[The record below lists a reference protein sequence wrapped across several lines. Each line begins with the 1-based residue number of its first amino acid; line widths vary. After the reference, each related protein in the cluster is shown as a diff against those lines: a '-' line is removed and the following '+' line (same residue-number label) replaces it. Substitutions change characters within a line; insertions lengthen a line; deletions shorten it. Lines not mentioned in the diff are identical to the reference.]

1 MRILY
6 RKYSIRYCCFY
17 SFFPICS
24 LSSFQAVS
32 LGSLSL
38 SLSFFRSS
46 SLICLYHSMYAGL
59 FFLSRS
65 SCQIL
70 YMKKSNHISHLLT
83 WHSIT
88 NIIFAHIYTDRARV
102 NGCIRAKM
110 KKKEEET
117 WENERKKKPTELIL
131 YVCYNIFTV
140 RYTFLLRTQLASD
153 SNNNDIDTR
162 EYAARDI
169 LEYWP
174 AIYIHDKI
182 VRLHHV

>member
-1 MRILY
+1 MLFLFIFSHLLPF
-6 RKYSIRYCCFY
+6 K
-17 SFFPICS
+17 
-24 LSSFQAVS
+24 LSSCLS

-117 WENERKKKPTELIL
+117 WENERKKNPQNLYYMCVITFLPFDIHFCFELNWLAIQTTTTL
-131 YVCYNIFTV
+131 TPENMLHEIFSNIGPPYIFT
-140 RYTFLLRTQLASD
+140 
-153 SNNNDIDTR
+153 I
-162 EYAARDI
+162 
-169 LEYWP
+169 
-174 AIYIHDKI
+174 K
-182 VRLHHV
+182 